1 MESKC
6 NKRDAE
12 LWPVLGWS
20 GLDGILQSNIIC
32 NITLQTTQ
40 EMIQIHQM
48 AVMSSDLIIPPC
60 AGMTCIILH

>member
-6 NKRDAE
+6 NIRDAE
-12 LWPVLGWS
+12 LCPVWAG
-20 GLDGILQSNIIC
+20 GILQSNIIC

-48 AVMSSDLIIPPC
+48 AAMSSDLIIPPC